1 MMKFTLALTGLLVA
15 SALLAPAAQAQNP
28 ATPAAPTVK
37 QRAPGVP
44 LAPRSGDV
52 ARGKSDDRGKAQS
65 DQRGPN
71 GERSPPQ
78 PERDPPMP
86 RGVPSIMAP

>member
-1 MMKFTLALTGLLVA
+1 MMKFTLALTGLLVVG
-15 SALLAPAAQAQNP
+15 ALLSPATQAQNP
-28 ATPAAPTVK
+28 APSAPTVK

-52 ARGKSDDRGKAQS
+52 ARGKSDDRGKVQG
-65 DQRGPN
+65 DQRAPT
-71 GERSPPQ
+71 GERPPPQ